1 MMVNGSLYQQA
12 VAQWKRKVQDAERGS
27 LIVMKR
33 WQAILKTGNAKSTR
47 KLSNA
52 I

>member
-12 VAQWKRKVQDAERGS
+12 VAQWKQKVQDVERGIAYCDEA
-27 LIVMKR
+27 LR
-33 WQAILKTGNAKSTR
+33 AILKTGNAKSMR

>member
-1 MMVNGSLYQQA
+1 MMVNGSLYQQ
-12 VAQWKRKVQDAERGS
+12 QLRNGNRKFRMQNAGS

-33 WQAILKTGNAKSTR
+33 WRAILKTGNAKSMR